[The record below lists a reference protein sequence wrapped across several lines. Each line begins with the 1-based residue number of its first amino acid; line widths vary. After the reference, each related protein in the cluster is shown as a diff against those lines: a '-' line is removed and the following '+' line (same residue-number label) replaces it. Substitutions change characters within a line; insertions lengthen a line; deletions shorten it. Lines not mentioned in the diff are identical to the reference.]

1 MTVRIAWPA
10 AVTVSL
16 LVHGAALLA
25 VSSVL
30 ARGTA
35 PVQAIIELSAETSA
49 IPIGEVSPAADDGMT
64 EPVTAGDA
72 AAVEADVVQPI
83 EDPGAESSSVAVSD
97 DAGVAEVVTEQHQA
111 AEPANDATVAVESSV
126 TAVPLDSDVP
136 ATAAAVNDGAV
147 APDVPS
153 EPIAV
158 LPEASPEAGTVVEET
173 SASESTAP
181 VPSVSGS
188 SVVRMAESSQVEPS
202 NSETV
207 NALPGDNVAVPAE
220 PTETVPATS
229 PSAAQEETSVRVE
242 PIAGEAQ
249 AVAVPGTAPAGTSVP
264 AEAEKQVALVLP
276 PRPPELP
283 RPVDHRVA
291 IANFM
296 RENGTGDCFLAVP
309 REIQRDGATVTGFA
323 PKADDLA
330 SFERQ
335 FISATEAGLTL
346 DRQMISPGQCAAL
359 ELVGAMS
366 PEVGGGLAV
375 QIVEAEI
382 GDGDDLVADIT
393 NVRLPYLNLVLVD
406 DDGMAQDVSGFV
418 LPVSGRL
425 QFRAP
430 LHLRANGRGRTQLLI
445 ALSSERDI
453 DMLEFEGQR
462 PAASVFPLAMGEA
475 RMRKLKTDVAIAAF
489 RVR

>member
-1 MTVRIAWPA
+1 MTARIAWPA
-10 AVTVSL
+10 AMTVSL

-30 ARGTA
+30 ARGTP

-49 IPIGEVSPAADDGMT
+49 IPIGEVSPAADDGLT

-72 AAVEADVVQPI
+72 AAVEADVVQSI
-83 EDPGAESSSVAVSD
+83 ENPAVDSSSVAVLD
-97 DAGVAEVVTEQHQA
+97 DAGVAEAVSERHQA
-111 AEPANDATVAVESSV
+111 AEPASDATVAVESSV
-126 TAVPLDSDVP
+126 TAVPLGSDVP
-136 ATAAAVNDGAV
+136 ETATVVNDGAV
-147 APDVPS
+147 ASGVPS

-158 LPEASPEAGTVVEET
+158 LPDASPDAGTVVDET
-173 SASESTAP
+173 PASVSTASVPTVSESSTATA
-181 VPSVSGS
+181 
-188 SVVRMAESSQVEPS
+188 AESSQVES
-202 NSETV
+202 STSETA
-207 NALPGDNVAVPAE
+207 NAVPGDNVAVLAE

-229 PSAAQEETSVRVE
+229 PSATQEEASVRVE
-242 PIAGEAQ
+242 PIAREAQ
-249 AVAVPGTAPAGTSVP
+249 AVPVPETAPASNSVP
-264 AEAEKQVALVLP
+264 AEAEKQVALVPP

-283 RPVDHRVA
+283 KPVDRRVA

-296 RENGTGDCFLAVP
+296 KENGTGVCFLAVP
-309 REIQRDGATVTGFA
+309 REIQRDGAIVTGFA
-323 PKADDLA
+323 PQADDLA

-346 DRQMISPGQCAAL
+346 DRQMISPDQCAAL
-359 ELVGAMS
+359 ELAGAMS
-366 PEVGGGLAV
+366 PKDGGGLAL
-375 QIVEAEI
+375 QLVEAEI

-393 NVRLPYLNLVLVD
+393 NVRLPYLNLILVD
-406 DDGMAQDVSGFV
+406 DDGMAQDVSGYV

-445 ALSSERDI
+445 ALSSEKDI

-462 PAASVFPLAMGEA
+462 SAASVFPLAMGEA

-489 RVR
+489 RVK